1 MAADGI
7 ARVQASLDRIRRLTP
22 PGAEITTGVSRLIA
36 VEAETAREG
45 AEAIDRARA
54 RAEGLERE
62 MRRRYDAVAHDN
74 GVLREEMRRH
84 GN

>member
-1 MAADGI
+1 MPADGI

-54 RAEGLERE
+54 RAEGRE
-62 MRRRYDAVAHDN
+62 IKMRRWCDAVAHDN

-84 GN
+84 GL

>member
-1 MAADGI
+1 MTADGI

-54 RAEGLERE
+54 AAEGRE
-62 MRRRYDAVAHDN
+62 IKMRRRYDAVAHDN

-84 GN
+84 GL

>member
-1 MAADGI
+1 MTADGI

-74 GVLREEMRRH
+74 GILREEMRRH
-84 GN
+84 GF

>member
-7 ARVQASLDRIRRLTP
+7 ARVHASLDRIRRLTP

-45 AEAIDRARA
+45 AEAIDRARGS
-54 RAEGLERE
+54 AEERETE

-74 GVLREEMRRH
+74 GLLREEMRAH
-84 GN
+84 GD

>member
-1 MAADGI
+1 MTADGI

-84 GN
+84 GD